1 MPGALAATWT
11 LHRQARLACGVSS
24 DPKFPRPASPAHLG
38 ITHQRASVLISTNR
52 QRGGLLRKFAG
63 LGSLP
68 AKVGEG
74 DGDVREPCVG
84 KGLNCIKSGMAI
96 SPPDIPIGAPY
107 CGSCGYAL
115 VNLSDASKC
124 PECGGPLVE
133 VLMRK
138 TAGGAAVRAVRI
150 KSETTVFGWPLYHI
164 AFGARTEY
172 GESYGLAKGVVAI
185 GDGAI
190 GGVAIGGGALGVIA
204 IGGGACG
211 LVSLGGAA
219 VGLFGALGGGAV
231 GAIAVGGGAIGV
243 CATGGG
249 AVGVV
254 AQGGGVYGLYA
265 RGPGAAGTHVISPQR
280 GLNDPAAVEM
290 FRTLAPIMGPNTPL
304 TINSFVQTALGP
316 LAIAGVLLVIMSL
329 CVLVARRS
337 SVRS

>member
-1 MPGALAATWT
+1 MPGALAVTWT
-11 LHRQARLACGVSS
+11 LHRPARLARDLSS
-24 DPKFPRPASPAHLG
+24 NPKLPRPTARARLG
-38 ITHQRASVLISTNR
+38 SVRRRDSVLIATYR
-52 QRGGLLRKFAG
+52 ERGRFLRRLDG
-63 LGSLP
+63 LGSLTAP
-68 AKVGEG
+68 VKKG
-74 DGDVREPCVG
+74 DGDVAELRVG
-84 KGLNCIKSGMAI
+84 RRLKCIKSGMHI
-96 SPPDIPIGAPY
+96 SPPDIPIGSPY

-115 VNLSDASKC
+115 VDLSDASKC
-124 PECGGPLVE
+124 PECGKPLVE

-164 AFGARTEY
+164 AFGARMEY

-190 GGVAIGGGALGVIA
+190 GGVAIGGAALGVIA

-265 RGPGAAGTHVISPQR
+265 RGPGASGTHVISPQR

-304 TINSFVQTALGP
+304 GFKSFAQTALGP
-316 LAIAGVLLVIMSL
+316 FAIAGVLLVIISL
-329 CVLVARRS
+329 CVLVAKRS